1 MPDTTAPPP
10 LHPQC
15 AALGGL
21 LGTWR
26 GEGHGDY
33 DTIEP
38 FDYLEEVV
46 FGHVGKPFLSY
57 QQRTRRAG
65 TGEPLH
71 SEAGYLRALGGDDV
85 ELVVAQPSGIVE
97 VHTGQFRDGEML
109 LRLHTVL
116 TTPSAKQVSSVTR
129 SVRATG
135 DELRYE
141 VRMAAVG
148 RPDQLHLT
156 ATLRRAP

>member
-1 MPDTTAPPP
+1 VTAAPTSPP
-10 LHPQC
+10 LHPAC
-15 AALGGL
+15 AGLAGL

-33 DTIEP
+33 ETIEP

-46 FGHVGKPFLSY
+46 LGHVGKPFLSY

-71 SEAGYLRALGGDDV
+71 SEAGYLRAVGDSDV

-97 VHTGQFRDGEML
+97 IHVGRLDDGV
-109 LRLHTVL
+109 LRLHQHAVL
-116 TTPSAKQVSSVTR
+116 TTPTAKEVSAVTR
-129 SVRATG
+129 TFWLEG

-141 VRMAAVG
+141 VHMAAVG
-148 RPDQLHLT
+148 RPEQLHLE
-156 ATLRRAP
+156 ASLRRAE